1 MKYNL
6 LIFFSFFSL
15 LICVEYMEVPFE
27 LNYFDQSESKLYELM
42 KKVFIDVE
50 SSIGQKQEKFKL
62 ALDQESISIA
72 VPDINLKN
80 PSGNFKKF
88 DISSSDT
95 FQMTHNFS
103 QIILYDE
110 RFSKGIE
117 GNDSFKLGENKVS
130 IINFTVAN
138 EYKFNY
144 SPLTYN
150 YAYLGLKMEINSPSN
165 LINNLLEQLKI
176 SKLISHESWYLNF
189 ISDNKGTFVIG
200 GLPHEIDGKAFPEN
214 SKITDPTSE
223 YSQLYNMKFN
233 EIYYGKI
240 EDFDKREKTENK
252 DVHFTLTTKYMI
264 CTDDFWT
271 IISPFFTDKIR
282 NNICQTTGLT
292 ADNYIYYYC
301 YKDKFIMSEMQNVNF
316 YLKSFNFTFVFE
328 PKDLFYEKDG
338 ILYFLITTK
347 KEEGENYQWNL
358 GTTFLEKYIVA
369 FNKDDKLRYFYEKN
383 KKQDNPVDSGSND
396 SIYIIIISVLS
407 VVFIACIGFFVFY
420 IIKIKPRKKKANE
433 LDEDFDYQAKD
444 NEKGTTPILNE

>member
-27 LNYFDQSESKLYELM
+27 LNYFNQSESKLYELM

-138 EYKFNY
+138 EYKFM
-144 SPLTYN
+144 
-150 YAYLGLKMEINSPSN
+150 AVEEQRK
-165 LINNLLEQLKI
+165 INNLPP
-176 SKLISHESWYLNF
+176 NC
-189 ISDNKGTFVIG
+189 
-200 GLPHEIDGKAFPEN
+200 PHCSA
-214 SKITDPTSE
+214 PTS
-223 YSQLYNMKFN
+223 
-233 EIYYGKI
+233 GKI
-240 EDFDKREKTENK
+240 VCE
-252 DVHFTLTTKYMI
+252 
-264 CTDDFWT
+264 
-271 IISPFFTDKIR
+271 
-282 NNICQTTGLT
+282 
-292 ADNYIYYYC
+292 YC
-301 YKDKFIMSEMQNVNF
+301 KAK
-316 YLKSFNFTFVFE
+316 
-328 PKDLFYEKDG
+328 
-338 ILYFLITTK
+338 
-347 KEEGENYQWNL
+347 
-358 GTTFLEKYIVA
+358 
-369 FNKDDKLRYFYEKN
+369 
-383 KKQDNPVDSGSND
+383 
-396 SIYIIIISVLS
+396 
-407 VVFIACIGFFVFY
+407 VV
-420 IIKIKPRKKKANE
+420 E
-433 LDEDFDYQAKD
+433 
-444 NEKGTTPILNE
+444 